1 MIRKFLAGAFAL
13 ALITSC
19 SGNTKTAEQADA
31 TPVQA
36 ETPSLTGEWTIESIV
51 FSDSDYVRPAEIDPE
66 AEQFAVFNDSAYV
79 FKTNCNTL
87 FGPCTVAGDSI
98 TLGAGGMTRMMCE
111 NVDVE
116 NALVRIMPEIVTY
129 TFENDSVA
137 RLNSADA
144 AQYIVLRKLTLA
156 PTE

>member
-1 MIRKFLAGAFAL
+1 MLRKFIAGAFAL

-36 ETPSLTGEWTIESIV
+36 ETPSLNGEWTIENIV
-51 FSDSDYVRPAEIDPE
+51 FSDSDYVRPAEIDSE
-66 AEQFAVFNDSAYV
+66 AEQYAVFTDSTYT
-79 FKTNCNTL
+79 FKTNCNTI
-87 FGPCTVAGDSI
+87 FGPCTVNGDSI

-116 NALVRIMPEIVTY
+116 NALVRIIPEIT
-129 TFENDSVA
+129 TFAFDNDSVV
-137 RLNSADA
+137 RLNAADA
-144 AQYIVLRKLTLA
+144 AQYIVLRKQ
-156 PTE
+156 

>member
-1 MIRKFLAGAFAL
+1 MLRKFIAGAFAL

-31 TPVQA
+31 TPVET
-36 ETPSLTGEWTIESIV
+36 ETPSLIGEWTIENIV

-66 AEQFAVFNDSAYV
+66 AEQLAVFTDSTYS
-79 FKTNCNTL
+79 FLTNCNTL

-116 NALVRIMPEIVTY
+116 NALVRILPEIATVA
-129 TFENDSVA
+129 FDNDSVA
-137 RLNSADA
+137 RLNATDA
-144 AQYIVLRKLTLA
+144 AQYIVLRKK
-156 PTE
+156 